1 MVRTRVVLVAIV
13 ATLVVAG
20 MDSLLL
26 AQAGAPGVD
35 QAKLD
40 EAFAKLSTYDF
51 GADNGPLIVV
61 SEQVKAVHGKAAQRK
76 ALADKLVGLLRS
88 GAPYGAKDFACR
100 QLGILGT
107 ADEVPALAAFLADEK
122 LSHMSRYALER
133 IPCPAAGE
141 ALRQSLSKVKGN
153 VLVGV
158 INSLGNRREAGAVA
172 DLARLLLDPD
182 AAVADAAAT
191 ALGKIGP
198 GAVPA
203 LEQTLRSAALPI
215 RPALA
220 DGCLLAAD
228 RLVAEGKSAQATAI
242 YDRLRKVELPR
253 ALRIAAVRGA
263 ILARQADGAA
273 LLAEQLK
280 GTDADLFGLALFLV
294 RDARNPGIVK
304 AAAAQLAGL
313 TPDKQVLLIQALAD
327 RGDSAALPE
336 VLRLANSGAEQVRA
350 AAILA
355 LVKLADASVVP
366 QLLDMAASGQGEV
379 AQAAQAALANLPG
392 KAVDAA
398 VVAAIDRPDARVRR
412 VAVEVAGQRY
422 LAAAVSR
429 LMKATADAD
438 EPTRLAAVKALGE
451 TASFQDLA
459 ALVGLLV
466 NAKTP
471 RDMAAAETALR
482 SAGVR
487 MPDKDACAER
497 LAAGLAQASVG
508 AKAALLRSLGQVGGA
523 KALATVRNAVKD
535 ASEPVR
541 DVAVRVLSDWRDAT
555 ARAAL
560 ADIAKSSDSR
570 KHKILALRGFIRSV
584 AESRESAGQKLA
596 LAQQAM
602 AMADRDDEKKL
613 VLGALGGVPSA
624 QSLAMVVP
632 YLDSPTMKDEAAA
645 AAVAIAQRIAAGRNP
660 AIAQAMIKVMQ
671 VTKNQSLQKRAKELL
686 DRTGGK

>member
-1 MVRTRVVLVAIV
+1 MVRARVVLVAIV
-13 ATLVVAG
+13 ATLALAG
-20 MDSLLL
+20 MNSLLM
-26 AQAGAPGVD
+26 AQAVD
-35 QAKLD
+35 QTKLD
-40 EAFAKLSTYDF
+40 AAFAKLAVYDF

-61 SEQVKAVHGKAAQRK
+61 TEQAKAVHGKPAQRK
-76 ALADKLVGLLRS
+76 ALADRLVALLRS

-122 LSHMSRYALER
+122 LSHMARYALER

-158 INSLGNRREAGAVA
+158 INSLGNRRDAAAVA
-172 DLARLLLDPD
+172 ELTRLLRDPD
-182 AAVADAAAT
+182 TAVADAAAA

-198 GAVPA
+198 AAAPA
-203 LEQTLRSAALPI
+203 LEQALHGAAAPI

-228 RLVAEGKSAQATAI
+228 QLAATGKTAQAIAI

-253 ALRIAAVRGA
+253 ALRVAAARGA

-273 LLAEQLK
+273 ILVEQLK

-313 TPDKQVLLIQALAD
+313 APDKQVLLLQALAD
-327 RGDSAALPE
+327 RGDSAALAD
-336 VLRLANSGAEQVRA
+336 VLRLTKSGPDPVRA

-355 LVKLADASVVP
+355 LVKLADAAVVP
-366 QLLDMAASGQGEV
+366 QLLDTAAAGQGEV
-379 AQAAQAALANLPG
+379 AQAAQAALTNLPG

-398 VVAAIDRPDARVRR
+398 VVAAIDNPDAKVRR
-412 VAVEVAGQRY
+412 AAVEVAGQRY
-422 LAAAVSR
+422 IASAVPR
-429 LMKATADAD
+429 LMKATASAD
-438 EPTRLAAVKALGE
+438 QPTRLAAVKALGE
-451 TASFQDLA
+451 TASFQDLP
-459 ALVGLLV
+459 ALIGLLV
-466 NAKTP
+466 HAKTP
-471 RDMAAAETALR
+471 GDKAAAEAALR
-482 SAGVR
+482 TAGVR
-487 MPDKDACAER
+487 MPDKDACAQC
-497 LAAGLAQASVG
+497 LAAGLAQAPVE

-523 KALATVRNAVKD
+523 KALETVRAAVKD

-541 DVAVRVLSDWRDAT
+541 DVAVRVLSDWPDAA
-555 ARAAL
+555 ARGAL
-560 ADIAKSSDSR
+560 ADIAKSSDNR

-596 LAQQAM
+596 LAKQAM

-613 VLGALGGVPSA
+613 VLGALGGVQSA
-624 QSLAMVVP
+624 QALAMVVS

-660 AIAQAMIKVMQ
+660 AIAQAMTKVMQ
-671 VTKNQSLQKRAKELL
+671 VTRNQSLQKRAKELL